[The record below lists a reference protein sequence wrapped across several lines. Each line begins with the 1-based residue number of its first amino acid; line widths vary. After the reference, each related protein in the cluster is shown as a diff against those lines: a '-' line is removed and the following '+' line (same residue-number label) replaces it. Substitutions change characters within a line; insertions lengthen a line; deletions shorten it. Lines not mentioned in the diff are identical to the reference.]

1 MRAGKWKSDILIWG
15 MVGMALK
22 DVSEVVSLIKSKYM
36 TDDEWRVNLIKL
48 LGGSNVLFVSP
59 SGRNVLLIGF
69 MDWVVDDKIEF
80 KVSWGLFHKSVWEI
94 FDEERDV
101 IGLAASG
108 IVEPTMF
115 ERTCFV
121 RYLTNTLAGIAFK
134 GYFKWNLNIGG
145 LMVVFRQWL
154 KNLDTSLLFFEE
166 MLKRFDI
173 RLGTHR
179 GCGAGALD
187 YSNAKVNYR
196 LFLDDSL
203 SPVGEIIV
211 KRDKISVGVG
221 FSEGLF
227 DWRMYYQIRGLAN
240 PLEDYIRS
248 MLVNGDI

>member
-1 MRAGKWKSDILIWG
+1 MRTRRWKGGILIWG

-36 TDDEWRVNLIKL
+36 TDVERRINVIKPL
-48 LGGSNVLFVSP
+48 SGSSMLFVSP
-59 SGRNVLLIGF
+59 NGRNVILIMF
-69 MDWVVDDKIEF
+69 MDDVADDRLEF
-80 KVSWGLFHKSVWEI
+80 KVSWGLFHKDVWEI
-94 FDEERDV
+94 FNEEQEAIR
-101 IGLAASG
+101 LAVSG
-108 IVEPTMF
+108 IVGPAMVEK
-115 ERTCFV
+115 TCFV
-121 RYLTNTLAGIAFK
+121 HYLMNTLAGIAFK

-179 GCGAGALD
+179 GCGAGVLD

-248 MLVNGDI
+248 MLVNGDM